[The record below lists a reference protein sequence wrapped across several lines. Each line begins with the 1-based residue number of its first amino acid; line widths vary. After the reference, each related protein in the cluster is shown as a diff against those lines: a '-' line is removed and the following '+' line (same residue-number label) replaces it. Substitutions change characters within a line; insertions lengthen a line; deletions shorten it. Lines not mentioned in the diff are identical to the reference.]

1 MNVQQVQRPLVFS
14 PRQSVRHNVSS
25 FFFFDETV
33 ERRGRATSIWK
44 WAILPLTSSRVG
56 GITAVSPFSPDGDI
70 IESYV
75 SSTSSKLPRQ
85 QDDSFPI
92 LFRSPSFPHLVC
104 KTRCWWQWFAIRFL
118 LQWRTFYFIFLTQ
131 IRHQSMIN
139 SILPPETVLYFH
151 FQLYLPIKKTWRAVP
166 CAANRDDRIQTKD
179 KVKRLK
185 IEEEDPDIENLRTT
199 AIL

>member
-1 MNVQQVQRPLVFS
+1 
-14 PRQSVRHNVSS
+14 
-25 FFFFDETV
+25 
-33 ERRGRATSIWK
+33 
-44 WAILPLTSSRVG
+44 
-56 GITAVSPFSPDGDI
+56 
-70 IESYV
+70 
-75 SSTSSKLPRQ
+75 
-85 QDDSFPI
+85 
-92 LFRSPSFPHLVC
+92 
-104 KTRCWWQWFAIRFL
+104 
-118 LQWRTFYFIFLTQ
+118 
-131 IRHQSMIN
+131 MIN